1 MSLLPAPQF
10 SYKHKKSKSTS
21 FVVSSL
27 KLKSHRPGTKS
38 IYGGSSTNK
47 PNTATNAMAS
57 TKPTTCG
64 SSRVNSIGST
74 STKMLPSRHKSLSA
88 MQATTVAVLPTTMK
102 APTAP
107 KPIYTY
113 AEDSLSPT
121 AIYNRNKKNRIY
133 QTPSTQTL
141 GLPNQ
146 QTYTASSSS
155 IHTKVSNQ
163 SSFAVSHHLNSP
175 TKSEISNKSREY
187 GLKAAQSAASLSLN
201 NPCPTALHLSASA
214 KRNSMLSS
222 FSIPSSIN
230 SSVAAES
237 THYLQNIDKVE
248 TVARHTVEKKVSKI
262 QYRQSL
268 PSGSRSQLDS
278 TQIIALA
285 QKNSVNTISKIDNN
299 SHYLDPLIA
308 SNHAFAK
315 RALNNINSIPAIVF
329 PHAPDFS
336 QDPHYQNALQ
346 VARENSLQRQSKLG
360 KVDIGG
366 GKFMTQNEIDTIAE
380 KHVRPV
386 LNEISYKA
394 QEQRLKDKEL
404 FPFGLSKDCEGS
416 RVKRFVKKLNFFKK
430 KQHQNKPVA
439 GASELDATVT
449 GLDAAVTGLD
459 GTSNENQNTKYVR
472 NSFST
477 SSRRINYEDSFDSS
491 NIKSNRQRQ
500 SFDTS
505 LLNET
510 VSTIGSS
517 RIHTERPFD
526 INSQLDNTIKNH
538 DITFKKTENDLI
550 I

>member
-1 MSLLPAPQF
+1 
-10 SYKHKKSKSTS
+10 
-21 FVVSSL
+21 
-27 KLKSHRPGTKS
+27 
-38 IYGGSSTNK
+38 
-47 PNTATNAMAS
+47 
-57 TKPTTCG
+57 
-64 SSRVNSIGST
+64 
-74 STKMLPSRHKSLSA
+74 
-88 MQATTVAVLPTTMK
+88 
-102 APTAP
+102 
-107 KPIYTY
+107 
-113 AEDSLSPT
+113 
-121 AIYNRNKKNRIY
+121 
-133 QTPSTQTL
+133 
-141 GLPNQ
+141 
-146 QTYTASSSS
+146 
-155 IHTKVSNQ
+155 
-163 SSFAVSHHLNSP
+163 
-175 TKSEISNKSREY
+175 
-187 GLKAAQSAASLSLN
+187 
-201 NPCPTALHLSASA
+201 
-214 KRNSMLSS
+214 MLSS

-230 SSVAAES
+230 SSVAVES

-262 QYRQSL
+262 QYRRTL

-285 QKNSVNTISKIDNN
+285 QKNSVNTISEIDNN
-299 SHYLDPLIA
+299 SHHPDPLIA
-308 SNHAFAK
+308 SNHAFTK
-315 RALNNINSIPAIVF
+315 RALHNINSIPAVVL
-329 PHAPDFS
+329 PNTPDFS

-360 KVDIGG
+360 KIDIGG

-380 KHVRPV
+380 RHVRPV

-404 FPFGLSKDCEGS
+404 FPFGLSKDSEGS

-430 KQHQNKPVA
+430 KHQNKPVA
-439 GASELDATVT
+439 AASELDATVT
-449 GLDAAVTGLD
+449 GFD

-477 SSRRINYEDSFDSS
+477 SSRRINYEDSFDSY

-538 DITFKKTENDLI
+538 DVTFKKTEHDLI